1 MDGARGRAGVRVKM
15 LGLVSVLIASVGWG
29 NAALAN
35 VWLFASGAIESS
47 AASESAANGN
57 ELPELSLEFFDYL
70 GSLVKRDGEWVDP
83 LTLDEQLNED
93 ASSLEDASSIGDA
106 EDASSIDDAKD
117 VSSKDAQTKVSEV
130 EQ

>member
-1 MDGARGRAGVRVKM
+1 MKM

-35 VWLFASGAIESS
+35 VWLFASGAIENS
-47 AASESAANGN
+47 AASGN

-83 LTLDEQLNED
+83 LTLDEQFAED
-93 ASSLEDASSIGDA
+93 ASSNEDAEDASSNGDA
-106 EDASSIDDAKD
+106 EDASSKD
-117 VSSKDAQTKVSEV
+117 VASKDAQTKVSEV

>member
-1 MDGARGRAGVRVKM
+1 MDGPRGRAGVRVKM

-35 VWLFASGAIESS
+35 VWLFASGAIENS
-47 AASESAANGN
+47 AASGN

-93 ASSLEDASSIGDA
+93 ASS
-106 EDASSIDDAKD
+106 IDDAKD